1 MCTLYC
7 TIIEG
12 YKHQNHSNPCKILQ
26 VHSHFDDYRVSGS
39 CSHILRIVMI
49 ILTNERQVSDQ
60 IENPLEFLNYSINEA
75 ICTCFH
81 EKK

>member
-1 MCTLYC
+1 
-7 TIIEG
+7 
-12 YKHQNHSNPCKILQ
+12 
-26 VHSHFDDYRVSGS
+26 
-39 CSHILRIVMI
+39 MI

-81 EKK
+81 EKNDNSINKDLKVYQV